1 MAMLFFMILEVG
13 VAGVDFGVD
22 DRPLVLFVSESRGR
36 LYAFKRWIA
45 ERDYRFTKLQLADMA
60 RRKGVQCIFPS
71 SLSVT
76 KTALRRRL
84 EKTGLKL
91 GKAYAAVNLLPPRL
105 REAVRGREW
114 VQPRYRSHYAQPTP
128 VKFVRRPI
136 SKWLPFIL
144 SNARYEVPGYAF
156 TAVVFKNKIA
166 LQCERCLGVC
176 ILDKRF
182 PPLEVAKAL
191 VDKCS
196 EMLFPKA
203 VRSLLEKRS
212 SFEAEDLDF
221 LLEVAAIFTIL
232 RGRW

>member
-13 VAGVDFGVD
+13 VAGVD

-114 VQPRYRSHYAQPTP
+114 VAPRRRAKPEPAKLIDPKLPHYVFRHTLYTVEERSG
-128 VKFVRRPI
+128 
-136 SKWLPFIL
+136 S
-144 SNARYEVPGYAF
+144 E
-156 TAVVFKNKIA
+156 AVVFRNKIIVSNQSFLA
-166 LQCERCLGVC
+166 FS
-176 ILDKRF
+176 LDKRF
-182 PPLEVAKAL
+182 PPHEVALYIAKRF
-191 VDKCS
+191 DKYAP
-196 EMLFPKA
+196 LLPKVA
-203 VRSLLEKRS
+203 QTLLEELEEG
-212 SFEAEDLDF
+212 EAEF
-221 LLEVAAIFTIL
+221 LKEVAAILLLSAGVSGHGVT
-232 RGRW
+232 